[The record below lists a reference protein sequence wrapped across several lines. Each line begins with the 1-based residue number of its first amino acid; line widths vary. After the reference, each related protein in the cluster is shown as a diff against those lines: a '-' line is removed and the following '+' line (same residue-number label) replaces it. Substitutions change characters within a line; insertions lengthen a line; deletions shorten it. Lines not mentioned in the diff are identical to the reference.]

1 MQASKRVSPI
11 TRDAAVHERVTTTGC
26 HTRIVTHKIASNDR
40 DTFGRL
46 KEVRAEAIEHT
57 KQARRLAMERREI
70 MLGLIEAGYSQ
81 ADIARE
87 LGVTRQAVQKWL
99 SF

>member
-1 MQASKRVSPI
+1 MEHGISP
-11 TRDAAVHERVTTTGC
+11 
-26 HTRIVTHKIASNDR
+26 NDQGA
-40 DTFGRL
+40 FAHL

-57 KQARRLAMERREI
+57 KLARQLAVERREI
-70 MLGLIEAGYSQ
+70 ILGLIETGYSQ
-81 ADIARE
+81 ADVARE